1 MNTTEFVKKIYHLCI
16 ENVNKYWTNFFKSKN
31 QSECDQIAKEYQD
44 FRDIYVALSVK
55 QQVIVDN
62 MIKKVSIDTLST
74 FCSILDNR
82 DVGDFDE
89 DFTLLYGKDNEK
101 LNDFELLDEFQ
112 NYASV
117 IKNRN
122 EDSLH

>member
-1 MNTTEFVKKIYHLCI
+1 
-16 ENVNKYWTNFFKSKN
+16 
-31 QSECDQIAKEYQD
+31 
-44 FRDIYVALSVK
+44 
-55 QQVIVDN
+55 
-62 MIKKVSIDTLST
+62 MIRKVSIDTLST
-74 FCSILDNR
+74 FCSILDNC

-89 DFTLLYGKDNEK
+89 DFTLLYGKNNEK

-117 IKNRN
+117 IINRN

>member
-1 MNTTEFVKKIYHLCI
+1 MNTTEFAKKIYHLCI

-31 QSECDQIAKEYQD
+31 QSECDRIAKEYQD

-55 QQVIVDN
+55 QQVIVDR

-101 LNDFELLDEFQ
+101 LNDFELLDELQ

>member
-1 MNTTEFVKKIYHLCI
+1 MNTTEFAKKIYHLCI

-31 QSECDQIAKEYQD
+31 QSECDRIAKEYQD

-55 QQVIVDN
+55 QQVIVGR

-82 DVGDFDE
+82 DVGDFAE

-117 IKNRN
+117 IENPR